1 MPTYS
6 VTVPFSGMFIVTVE
20 AEDEKAAQEAALNA
34 EVELVVS
41 GEDVHDWEWQSHT
54 RISQGNVLYARY
66 NEMIIEK
73 DDD

>member
-6 VTVPFSGMFIVTVE
+6 VTVPFAGMFVITVE
-20 AEDEKAAQEAALNA
+20 AEDEKAAQEAALSA
-34 EVELVVS
+34 DVELVVS
-41 GEDVHDWEWQSHT
+41 GEDVQDWEWASHR
-54 RISQGNVLYARY
+54 RICQGNVLYARY